1 MRLFAKSLPRGPAGR
16 PDDAPDALRFAR
28 GQAAAHRAPRS
39 AGRRRGLRDN
49 NGFAQFSGGGELHR
63 PGTVPARF
71 EPYPIM
77 SILNLSAYKFVTI
90 DDGPAW
96 RPLVT
101 ERCNA
106 LGLKGTILLAPEG
119 INLFIAGAIENVR
132 AFIDYIRTDALFGGR
147 FADLEFKESLSE
159 KQPFRRML
167 VKLKR
172 EIITMKKP
180 AIRPELGRAPSV
192 DAPTLKSWLDRGHD
206 DEGRPVV
213 MLDTRNAFEV
223 DVGTFKDALDY
234 RITKFSE
241 FPAVIEAHRADLEG
255 KTIVSFC
262 TGGIRCEKA
271 AIHMKEVGIDHVY
284 QLEGGILKYFEEV
297 GGAHYE
303 GECFVF
309 DYRTALDPNLEPTA
323 TSQCFGCRAVVS
335 GEDQRSPWYVPG
347 ETCPA
352 CHPEARREA
361 GACQSA

>member
-1 MRLFAKSLPRGPAGR
+1 
-16 PDDAPDALRFAR
+16 
-28 GQAAAHRAPRS
+28 
-39 AGRRRGLRDN
+39 
-49 NGFAQFSGGGELHR
+49 
-63 PGTVPARF
+63 
-71 EPYPIM
+71 M
-77 SILNLSAYKFVTI
+77 SIVNLAAYQFATLE
-90 DDGPAW
+90 ATAEW

-106 LGLKGTILLAPEG
+106 LGLRGTILLALEG
-119 INLFIAGAIENVR
+119 INLFVAGTPEAAR
-132 AFIDYIRTDALFGGR
+132 GFIDYIRNDPLFEGK
-147 FADLEFKESLSE
+147 FASLQFKESVSE

-192 DAPTLKSWLDRGHD
+192 DAPTLKAWLDRGHD

-223 DVGTFKDALDY
+223 DVGTFDDALDY

-241 FPAVIEAHRADLEG
+241 FPAVIEQNRADLEG
-255 KTIVSFC
+255 KTVVSFC

-271 AIHMKEVGIDHVY
+271 AIHMKEVGIENVY

-297 GGAHYE
+297 GGAHYH

-309 DYRTALDPNLEPTA
+309 DYRTALDPELKPTA
-323 TSQCFGCRAVVS
+323 TAQCFGCRAVVS
-335 GEDQRSPWYVPG
+335 PEAQLSPLYVPG
-347 ETCPA
+347 KTCPE
-352 CHPEARREA
+352 CHPERNAARA
-361 GACQSA
+361 A